1 MGLPI
6 PGPLSNPCNVYD
18 QETFG
23 PSEAGHWSHGQMS
36 SHRYPED
43 ASERR
48 TDPKMMAPVRGLRR
62 KIRFYWPI
70 VPYCKLLLDFG
81 TLHPGI
87 YCINKRTWE
96 KLGTLLMS
104 SDLNFMV
111 LNYFWALRFRHTW
124 VPYCKLLLDLELSA
138 LWDLLHKQ
146 KIHGKS
152 LRRFY
157 IIRFNF
163 YGAELFWG
171 FETPTLHIL
180 RPFFKF
186 KF

>member
-1 MGLPI
+1 
-6 PGPLSNPCNVYD
+6 
-18 QETFG
+18 
-23 PSEAGHWSHGQMS
+23 MS

-43 ASERR
+43 VSERR

-96 KLGTLLMS
+96 KLGTLSMS

-124 VPYCKLLLDLELSA
+124 VSYCKLLLDLEPSA

-146 KIHGKS
+146 KIHGS
-152 LRRFY
+152 LKFSFY
-157 IIRFNF
+157 W
-163 YGAELFWG
+163 AELFLG
-171 FETPTLHIL
+171 FKTPTLHTGSFRASGRGTSALIHC
-180 RPFFKF
+180 
-186 KF
+186 